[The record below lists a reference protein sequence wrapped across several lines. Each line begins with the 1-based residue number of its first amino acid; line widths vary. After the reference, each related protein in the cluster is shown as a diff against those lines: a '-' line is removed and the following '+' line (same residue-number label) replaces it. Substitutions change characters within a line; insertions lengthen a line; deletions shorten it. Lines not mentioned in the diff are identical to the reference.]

1 MNPKSL
7 TIILAALVLL
17 VLMLLGGSFYTVSET
32 EQVVI
37 TQFGRPVGSAI
48 KEAGL
53 KFKLPFVQKANYFSK
68 QLLEWD
74 AKAEQIPTKDKKF
87 IWVDTFARWR
97 IVDPLKFLKSVNSES
112 VAQARLDN
120 IIESATRNYI
130 SAYLLIE
137 SVRNS
142 DRKMDR
148 AEVGLEVEEERVVT
162 EGEVKVGR
170 EKITREILKEIAEM
184 VPEYGIELED
194 VRVKRINYVEEV
206 RREVY
211 ERMKSERK
219 RIAEKY
225 RSEGKG
231 ESAKIDGDREKE
243 FKRITSEAYRKAQI
257 VMGKADAEA
266 TRIYADAYRRGPEF
280 YSFVNTLDTYKKTL
294 DKDTW
299 LILST
304 DSDYFKYLKK
314 YTK

>member
-170 EKITREILKEIAEM
+170 EKINREILKEIAEM
-184 VPEYGIELED
+184 EPEYGME
-194 VRVKRINYVEEV
+194 
-206 RREVY
+206 
-211 ERMKSERK
+211 
-219 RIAEKY
+219 
-225 RSEGKG
+225 
-231 ESAKIDGDREKE
+231 
-243 FKRITSEAYRKAQI
+243 
-257 VMGKADAEA
+257 
-266 TRIYADAYRRGPEF
+266 
-280 YSFVNTLDTYKKTL
+280 
-294 DKDTW
+294 
-299 LILST
+299 
-304 DSDYFKYLKK
+304 
-314 YTK
+314 